1 MSKEAEHDAD
11 DVRNKAKLQAMADEF
26 EQNRVTMTELDAL
39 LNKLQ
44 FELSS
49 AQQSLVNVQIAKEQE
64 LAVIFSSHQLQIQ
77 SLTDEITLLRAHI
90 SA

>member
-1 MSKEAEHDAD
+1 
-11 DVRNKAKLQAMADEF
+11 MADEF